1 MRIGLIGSLN
11 QPVSELSGG
20 MERRVAIVR
29 AVLAN
34 SDVIFLDEPFKGLDV
49 DTKDV
54 MQYIKS
60 NKQDRTVIMV
70 THSIDEVEFMNGNLI
85 VMEQKAEG

>member
-1 MRIGLIGSLN
+1 
-11 QPVSELSGG
+11 
-20 MERRVAIVR
+20 
-29 AVLAN
+29 
-34 SDVIFLDEPFKGLDV
+34 
-49 DTKDV
+49 